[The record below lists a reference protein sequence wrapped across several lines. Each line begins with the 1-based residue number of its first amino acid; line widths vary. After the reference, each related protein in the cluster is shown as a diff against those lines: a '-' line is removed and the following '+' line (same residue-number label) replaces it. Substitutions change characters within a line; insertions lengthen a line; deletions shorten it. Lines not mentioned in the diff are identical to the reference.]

1 MFIGEKKLQIVID
14 MIIDN
19 VPFAAAEK
27 WQCWFL

>member
-1 MFIGEKKLQIVID
+1 MFIGEKLQIVID
-14 MIIDN
+14 MIVGN